1 MGRNEIENRRQME
14 GEWEMK
20 IKLVILLF
28 KGRMAAQALG
38 NIQTQIRNETEN
50 QCRESSVRNH

>member
-1 MGRNEIENRRQME
+1 ME

-38 NIQTQIRNETEN
+38 NTQGQIRNETEN